1 MKLSNRISWVIL
13 ILIIVALF
21 ARMMVV
27 KVEIGTTG
35 VLTKEWGGG
44 LVEKDFGPG
53 FHWDLGPLHTWVL
66 FDTTVQSLHFNSNNN
81 TRQGRGRDI
90 GEGPLQVKS
99 AEGSTVTLDVTVKF
113 RIQPGQTWAL
123 RRDMGVG
130 DSYKVKVR
138 NEAIDALRPVF
149 GRMDNEEFYEVE
161 SREKRAGEA
170 EKILAERLK
179 KLHVDLIAILIRD
192 VSFDREYEARIR
204 AKTQSQQ
211 KELLNKSETELRMFE
226 GETNEVKAQSTAM
239 VTVINQ
245 NLERQ
250 KRELTAE
257 NEKKIAKIRADSEK
271 YALEQRADADLYAAE
286 KKAGGQL
293 LIENAKAEAQR
304 MRQGALQGSGAAN
317 LIALEAAKN
326 LRIETLE
333 VSTLQTNFLDLL
345 ELAKRL
351 GAEGDKKPKSEDM

>member
-66 FDTTVQSLHFNSNNN
+66 FDTTVQSLNFNRNA
-81 TRQGRGRDI
+81 TRVNRRGRDI

-138 NEAIDALRPVF
+138 NEAIDALRPGLRPHGQRGVLR
-149 GRMDNEEFYEVE
+149 GRVAREACWR
-161 SREKRAGEA
+161 SREDPRRT
-170 EKILAERLK
+170 RLK

-304 MRQGALQGSGAAN
+304 MRQGALQAA
-317 LIALEAAKN
+317 A
-326 LRIETLE
+326 RPT
-333 VSTLQTNFLDLL
+333 
-345 ELAKRL
+345 
-351 GAEGDKKPKSEDM
+351 

>member
-1 MKLSNRISWVIL
+1 MKLFNRISWVIL
-13 ILIIVALF
+13 AVIVLALI

-66 FDTTVQSLHFNSNNN
+66 FDTTVQSLHFNSNNQAG
-81 TRQGRGRDI
+81 RSGRGRDV

-113 RIQPGQTWAL
+113 RIEPGKTWQL

-149 GRMDNEEFYEVE
+149 GRMDNEEFYEVQ
-161 SREKRAGEA
+161 SRELRAGEA
-170 EKILAERLK
+170 EKILAERLE
-179 KLHVDLIAILIRD
+179 KLHVSLIAILIRD
-192 VSFDREYEARIR
+192 VSFDEAYERRIR
-204 AKTQSQQ
+204 QKTELQQ
-211 KELLNKSETELRMFE
+211 EELLNKSETDLRKFE
-226 GETNEVKAQSTAM
+226 GETNEVKAQTTAM

-250 KRELTAE
+250 RRELTAE
-257 NEKKIAKIRADSEK
+257 NEKTIAKIRADSEK

-326 LRIETLE
+326 LRIDTLE

-351 GAEGDKKPKSEDM
+351 GAQPEAKRD